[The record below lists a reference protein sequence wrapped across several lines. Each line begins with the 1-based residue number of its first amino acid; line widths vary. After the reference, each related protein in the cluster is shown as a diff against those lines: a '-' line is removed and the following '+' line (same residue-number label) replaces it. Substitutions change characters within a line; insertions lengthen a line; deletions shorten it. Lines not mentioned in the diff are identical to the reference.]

1 MQGMRL
7 PEKMIAEKLIRTA
20 AALLLSATG
29 AWAMDSPAAC
39 REFPFE
45 GIRHSVCEV
54 SAGADLRLFLR
65 DESGATLGSFSRIDQ
80 ILAPEGQALRFAM
93 NAGMYH
99 SDRSPVGLHIED
111 GREIAPIV
119 TASGPGNFG
128 MTPNGVFCVA
138 PGGDFQIYESRS
150 FAKTRPECRFA
161 TQSGPLLLI
170 DGALHPRFLADS
182 TSRYTRNGVGVSA
195 DGSRAYFVISGGR
208 VSFHQFARFFR
219 DALGL
224 QQALYFDGNISRLYA
239 PDLGRNDFGFA
250 MGPVIGLVGPGR

>member
-1 MQGMRL
+1 MHLRR
-7 PEKMIAEKLIRTA
+7 KMIADRLIRAA

-29 AWAMDSPAAC
+29 ALGAEPGPAC
-39 REFPFE
+39 REIPFE
-45 GIRHSVCEV
+45 GVRHSVCEV

-65 DESGATLGSFSRIDQ
+65 DETGATLGSFSRIDQ
-80 ILAPEGQALRFAM
+80 SLAAEGRALRFAM

-99 SDRSPVGLHIED
+99 SDRSPVGLHIEG
-111 GREIAPIV
+111 GREITPIV

-128 MTPNGVFCVA
+128 MTPNGVFCITQSGA
-138 PGGDFQIYESRS
+138 LEIHESRS
-150 FAKTRPECRFA
+150 FAKSRPDCRFA

-182 TSRYTRNGVGVSA
+182 TSRYIRNGVGVSA
-195 DGSRAYFVISGGR
+195 DGSRAFFVISGGR
-208 VSFHQFARFFR
+208 VSFHEFARFFR

-250 MGPVIGLVGPGR
+250 MGPVIGLVGPRD